1 MFLLL
6 LFCLWPKPRKACI
19 PSKPLEEEHHLL
31 KDPGLMVVVSAE
43 TCNQFEFQT
52 QSPASLAS
60 SPLKPKIH
68 AEPEQIS
75 VCPQGKSLLLS

>member
-1 MFLLL
+1 MFILL
-6 LFCLWPKPRKACI
+6 LFCPWPKPRKVCI

-31 KDPGLMVVVSAE
+31 NDSGLMVVVSAE
-43 TCNQFEFQT
+43 ACSQIELQT

-75 VCPQGKSLLLS
+75 VCSQGKSLLLR